1 MNSSQPS
8 IPFARYAS
16 LAGVHTTLLVF
27 AAIFLP
33 QTTYL
38 LVPSGDESKLQQG
51 PIFTSVTADPVLTLA
66 WFCLGGAVLQAWW
79 GGWMRYWW
87 RELEQARSAGFQT
100 VDASQDDV
108 ERRIGNNFKD
118 ALVATL
124 VSSALFY
131 FVVILFGAPISSH
144 FSESY
149 LLSVFLAILVV
160 FPVTYALRTPS
171 FAPDTPSL
179 VHRLTWTRLFAEI
192 SPRTAL
198 ERALVYPACGAIL
211 GAWMGALPI
220 ALDWERPWQTWPLT
234 PAFGAIAGY
243 ILSTWGAL
251 LVSATHLLADADRQA
266 GSSPHRSVLHP
277 TKAKTREKE
286 KKKTK

>member
-1 MNSSQPS
+1 SSNGRQMNSSQPS

-38 LVPSGDESKLQQG
+38 LVPSRAESELQPG
-51 PIFTSVTADPVLTLA
+51 PIFASVTADPVLTLA
-66 WFCLGGAVLQAWW
+66 WFCIGGAVLQAWW
-79 GGWMRYWW
+79 GGWLRYWW
-87 RELEQARSAGFQT
+87 RELEQAHSAGFKT

-108 ERRIGNNFKD
+108 ERRIGNVETIGQKLSD

-160 FPVTYALRTPS
+160 FPVAYALHTPS
-171 FAPDTPSL
+171 FAPDTASL
-179 VHRLTWTRLFAEI
+179 VHRLAWTRLFAEI
-192 SPRTAL
+192 FPRTAL
-198 ERALVYPACGAIL
+198 ERALVYPACGALL

-234 PAFGAIAGY
+234 PALGAIAGY

-251 LVSATHLLADADRQA
+251 IISATHLLADADR
-266 GSSPHRSVLHP
+266 
-277 TKAKTREKE
+277 
-286 KKKTK
+286 